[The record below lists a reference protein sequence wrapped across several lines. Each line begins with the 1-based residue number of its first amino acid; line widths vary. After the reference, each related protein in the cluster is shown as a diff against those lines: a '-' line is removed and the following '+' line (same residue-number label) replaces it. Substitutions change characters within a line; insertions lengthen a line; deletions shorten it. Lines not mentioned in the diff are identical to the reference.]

1 MTSKRGN
8 YARFKIPGLQRVAM
22 KDDDD
27 WLVFGCAMEI
37 GGLVWMED
45 ADFFGKCFATWT
57 ADWVVL

>member
-1 MTSKRGN
+1 
-8 YARFKIPGLQRVAM
+8 M